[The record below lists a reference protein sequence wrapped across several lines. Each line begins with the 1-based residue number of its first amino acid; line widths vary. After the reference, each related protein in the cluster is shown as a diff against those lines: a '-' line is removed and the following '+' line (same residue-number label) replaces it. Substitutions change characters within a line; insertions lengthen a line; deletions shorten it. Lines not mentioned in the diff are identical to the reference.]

1 MPMFKFYFTSA
12 GSQILG
18 AAAAHEWANDF
29 RALSKAT
36 EMART
41 PLAGA
46 AFVEAWDGP
55 GRSLT

>member
-1 MPMFKFYFTSA
+1 MFKFYFTSA

-18 AAAAHEWANDF
+18 PAAAHEWANDF